1 MAKVNHVWHCKW
13 SRGLSVAT
21 IHGLGSSIGRKL
33 AADDLVDHRR
43 HDRTPN
49 KGVKSELGDIFM

>member
-1 MAKVNHVWHCKW
+1 M
-13 SRGLSVAT
+13 AT

-33 AADDLVDHRR
+33 AADDLVDHRW